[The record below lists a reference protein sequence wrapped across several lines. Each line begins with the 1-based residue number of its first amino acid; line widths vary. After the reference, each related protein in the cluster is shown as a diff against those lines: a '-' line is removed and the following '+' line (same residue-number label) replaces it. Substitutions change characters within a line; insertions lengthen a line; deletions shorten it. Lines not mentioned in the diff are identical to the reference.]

1 MIYLVFCLVFTFT
14 SMSTGQ
20 NTSNGTFRCPKD
32 SSDNGIENFKECND
46 SSYISSV
53 QVQKYG
59 VDCCITEARNN
70 MNSFSE
76 ISIDI
81 SKELDASVTVSYPK
95 SNVNIIF
102 IVPVIAE
109 R

>member
-1 MIYLVFCLVFTFT
+1 
-14 SMSTGQ
+14 MSTGQ
-20 NTSNGTFRCPKD
+20 NTSNGTFGCPKD
-32 SSDNGIENFKECND
+32 SSLIKECNS

-70 MNSFSE
+70 MNSFYRISKS
-76 ISIDI
+76 ISI
-81 SKELDASVTVSYPK
+81 ELNAIVTVSYPK

-102 IVPVIAE
+102 IVIAE